1 MNEPMLF
8 QIVTAVL
15 FAVVLELLMAVRKQ
29 PARGQSQPRAKT
41 TDGREQGMDPV
52 YCFNDCMR
60 IQGQSK
66 DMFCGVACGFKET
79 G

>member
-15 FAVVLELLMAVRKQ
+15 FAVVLSLFMAARKE
-29 PARGQSQPRAKT
+29 PARLPNQPRTKT
-41 TDGREQGMDPV
+41 TDGRKRGMDPT

-66 DMFCGVACGFKET
+66 DMFCGVACGLKGTE
-79 G
+79 